1 MRMSNFMVRAALVP
15 ALRSTTREGAIAELI
30 ASLQAAGA
38 FAAADVPDITAAVLR
53 RETLGSTGIGRGIA
67 IPHSRHAASSRL
79 VGTIGISAAGLGFDS
94 VDDEPVYLV
103 ALVVSP
109 QDQPALHLRA
119 LEAVVNGTRE
129 DETVA
134 RLRACTTADEMWE
147 LLP

>member
-1 MRMSNFMVRAALVP
+1 MRMSNFMVLGAFLP
-15 ALRSTTREGAIAELI
+15 DLRSTTREGAIEELI

-38 FAAADVPDITAAVLR
+38 FATADVPDITAAVLR

-67 IPHSRHAASSRL
+67 IPHSRHAAAGRL
-79 VGTIGISAAGLGFDS
+79 VGALGISKAGLWFDS
-94 VDDEPVYLV
+94 VDDEPVHVV

-129 DETVA
+129 DETVT
-134 RLRACTTADEMWE
+134 RLRACTTADGMWE
-147 LLP
+147 LIP